1 MIALTPETLDAVLAE
16 PRVLLF
22 KHSPRCG
29 VSRWAHEAMEE
40 VEQLHP
46 AVPVVIVD
54 VVHAR
59 PLSQE
64 VAARTGVAHQ
74 SPQLL
79 LLERGRAAWHL
90 SHGAISSE
98 AVRRRLEGA
107 PDRVRS

>member
-1 MIALTPETLDAVLAE
+1 MIALTPDGLDALLAE

-40 VEQLHP
+40 VELLLP
-46 AVPVVIVD
+46 AVPVAVVD

-59 PLSQE
+59 ALSHE
-64 VAARTGVAHQ
+64 LAARTGVAHQ

-79 LLERGRAAWHL
+79 LLERGRVAWHI
-90 SHGAISSE
+90 SHGAITSE

-107 PDRVRS
+107 PDRVGS